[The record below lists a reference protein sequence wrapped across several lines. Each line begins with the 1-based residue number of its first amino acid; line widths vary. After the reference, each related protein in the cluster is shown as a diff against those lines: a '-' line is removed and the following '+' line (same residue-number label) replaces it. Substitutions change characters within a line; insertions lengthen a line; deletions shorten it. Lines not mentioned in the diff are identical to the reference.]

1 MMPEMPN
8 SPASEIHDDRAARSG
23 RSRWIGAA
31 LCILSAAEFSSLPT
45 LSKMAFAAGVS
56 LSSLLTVRFLG
67 SALLLWAYL
76 AFTLRRNALPGRR
89 HGLRL
94 LGLGVAFATQAALFF
109 SAIRLL
115 PVSVTIMLNYLYP
128 VHVAMMAWAIT
139 RRMPGR
145 QQWVAMA
152 LALTGVAL
160 TAGADAVA
168 RSGSLDP
175 IGVLLALGSSL
186 GYAVFITG
194 SSLHPHEANSVVST
208 AFITTSAGLIFLAGG
223 AISGTLTF
231 DMSPRVLAWLVG
243 IVVLGTT
250 LPMATLIAGIRLVGP
265 TTASLLN
272 TVEPVFTALV
282 AAAVLGE
289 RLTPTQG
296 LGGALILAAVIMVS
310 LPGQVAR
317 SPMATRG

>member
-1 MMPEMPN
+1 
-8 SPASEIHDDRAARSG
+8 
-23 RSRWIGAA
+23 
-31 LCILSAAEFSSLPT
+31 
-45 LSKMAFAAGVS
+45 
-56 LSSLLTVRFLG
+56 
-67 SALLLWAYL
+67 
-76 AFTLRRNALPGRR
+76 
-89 HGLRL
+89 
-94 LGLGVAFATQAALFF
+94 
-109 SAIRLL
+109 
-115 PVSVTIMLNYLYP
+115 
-128 VHVAMMAWAIT
+128 
-139 RRMPGR
+139 
-145 QQWVAMA
+145 
-152 LALTGVAL
+152 
-160 TAGADAVA
+160 
-168 RSGSLDP
+168 
-175 IGVLLALGSSL
+175 
-186 GYAVFITG
+186 
-194 SSLHPHEANSVVST
+194 VVST